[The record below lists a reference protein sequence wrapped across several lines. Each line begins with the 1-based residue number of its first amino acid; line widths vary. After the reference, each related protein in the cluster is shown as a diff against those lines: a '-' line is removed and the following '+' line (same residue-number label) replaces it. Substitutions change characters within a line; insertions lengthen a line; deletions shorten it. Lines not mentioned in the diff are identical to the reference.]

1 MPYEPL
7 EEKRVYQR
15 AEALGDR
22 VWEIVIQWEWFARKI
37 VGGQLARA
45 ANSIGANIAEAGG
58 RFHPNDVR
66 NLFYFARGSLRET
79 KYWLRRASKR
89 GLVDAETMTTLDAE
103 LEQLGREISECIRFQ
118 KSRTTSTHGQP
129 PNHSTTQPPN
139 HPTTQPPNHPT
150 TQPPNHLTT

>member
-22 VWEIVIQWEWFARKI
+22 VWEIVIQWDWFARKT

-45 ANSIGANIAEAGG
+45 ADSIGANIAEAGG

-66 NLFYFARGSLRET
+66 NFFYFARGSLREA
-79 KYWLRRASKR
+79 KFWLRRAAKR
-89 GLVDAETMTTLDAE
+89 GLMTAGTVANLDTE
-103 LEQLGREISECIRFQ
+103 LERLAREINECIRFQ
-118 KSRTTSTHGQP
+118 KSRSASTPVQP
-129 PNHSTTQPPN
+129 PSN
-139 HPTTQPPNHPT
+139 
-150 TQPPNHLTT
+150 LTT